1 MEARYSSNQL
11 QEFEQLISV
20 FQDQLFRFAFCRT
33 GSPADAQDI
42 VQDVFVK
49 FFKTQQRSVPVNN
62 IKHYL
67 FKSISNACKDYQ
79 SRKKHF
85 FESVD
90 AIDDSK
96 FLQEKDASANLMMA
110 EEYRRIEKILDHVP
124 EEQAAIIRLRVL
136 DNLSFVD
143 IAALLELPVTTV
155 KSRFKYGID
164 KLKQFL
170 HPKKALYEL

>member
-1 MEARYSSNQL
+1 MEVRYSSKEL
-11 QEFEQLISV
+11 QEIEQLISA
-20 FQDQLFRFAFCRT
+20 FQDQLFRFAFYRT

-49 FFKTQQRSVPVNN
+49 FFKTQQRSVPINN

-67 FKSISNACKDYQ
+67 FKSISNACNDYQ

-90 AIDDSK
+90 TIDDSK
-96 FLQEKDASANLMMA
+96 FLQEKDAAANLLLA
-110 EEYRRIEKILDHVP
+110 EEYQRIEKILDHVP
-124 EEQAAIIRLRVL
+124 KEQAAIIRLRVL

-143 IAALLELPVTTV
+143 IAALLELPETTV

-170 HPKKALYEL
+170 HLKKALYEL